1 MKPDN
6 LSADRL
12 EAFLEYARCEA
23 AGGKTLAAF
32 KMLDYAS
39 RNASGL
45 SAVAVRMAYADV
57 AVIAADYEKA
67 VQWLREAIERGDQWA
82 TGGARTESSK
92 QEFQSRLAQ
101 WNPLSAFLEQRLRNL
116 EFKAAEDQWGQGYA
130 WYLFAQKSRRAD
142 HPLARD
148 FTDSSALYPGKGAGR
163 AKVPGADFEDALWL
177 YTQLIENEP
186 ETVFAEAARLY
197 SAVCMIHL
205 GRTDDAEK
213 ALDHFIKSSALGL
226 YRGEAFLT
234 LGDLYF
240 QAQWDPDQARRQYEA
255 GLSWCRQAAAVKQG
269 SRFYAVPERARE
281 PSRAPDVWQSMNEGG
296 VIEPETVPPGAVV
309 NRRTADWYL
318 DWLQSEFLYR
328 LGFLDALEG
337 EWNRARSQWVKIT
350 NHDGLLEQAQARRYF
365 NALRRLEG
373 AAKNRYFVGT
383 DEENEKIGGR
393 IKQVI
398 WWADFLHLRGQWAA
412 AESLYRRLYTTAAF
426 RDDDVIA
433 ARTGLGLILAMN
445 LAAARGQPGQA
456 EARNQ
461 RTIEFGEQLLKRFP
475 YAPAS
480 AYVSF
485 MIGHTWGIGKDMEYA
500 EAIECYRRTY
510 TRYPESRHARPA
522 RFFRIFK
529 GLRYHNIAKY
539 EPLVEEYARD
549 YPERPEVDLLR
560 QRIEEMYAERE
571 VMEELLQKQ
580 RGGR

>member
-213 ALDHFIKSSALGL
+213 ALDRFIKSSALGL

-240 QAQWDPDQARRQYEA
+240 QAQWDPDQARRQYET

-373 AAKNRYFVGT
+373 AAKKGYFVGH
-383 DEENEKIGGR
+383 EEDNER
-393 IKQVI
+393 INSRVKNAL
-398 WWADFLHLRGQWAA
+398 WWADFLHMRERFVA
-412 AESLYRRLYTTAAF
+412 AESLYRRLYTAAVA
-426 RDDDVIA
+426 RHDGPVA
-433 ARTGLGLILAMN
+433 ARAGLGVMLRYYGDAHATEMQMHRHYARARSLGEDILAKFSRAP
-445 LAAARGQPGQA
+445 AAAYVA
-456 EARNQ
+456 YMVASCWD
-461 RTIEFGEQLLKRFP
+461 TIKDP
-475 YAPAS
+475 DYSDAIS
-480 AYVSF
+480 AYRRV
-485 MIGHTWGIGKDMEYA
+485 
-500 EAIECYRRTY
+500 YRN
-510 TRYPESRHARPA
+510 YPESRHAKFA
-522 RFFRIFK
+522 RFYELVCAINVAPKSELGKFDNAIRRFERDFPNRK
-529 GLRYHNIAKY
+529 EWAEMLRWTLTNTAGYG
-539 EPLVEEYARD
+539 RD
-549 YPERPEVDLLR
+549 DDTE
-560 QRIEEMYAERE
+560 QSIN
-571 VMEELLQKQ
+571 
-580 RGGR
+580 